1 MPDDKPL
8 VVPQISVN
16 SQLGLPGD
24 LNVDK
29 DIKTNSASALKHTY
43 WFHSGAIITISR
55 AELFIRISGLLENE
69 IKSAECR

>member
-29 DIKTNSASALKHTY
+29 YIKTNSASALKHTY
-43 WFHSGAIITISR
+43 WFRSGAIITIS
-55 AELFIRISGLLENE
+55 
-69 IKSAECR
+69 

>member
-29 DIKTNSASALKHTY
+29 DIKTNSASALKRTY
-43 WFHSGAIITISR
+43 WFRSGAIITISR
-55 AELFIRISGLLENE
+55 AELFIRISALLENE
-69 IKSAECR
+69 IKLAEFR